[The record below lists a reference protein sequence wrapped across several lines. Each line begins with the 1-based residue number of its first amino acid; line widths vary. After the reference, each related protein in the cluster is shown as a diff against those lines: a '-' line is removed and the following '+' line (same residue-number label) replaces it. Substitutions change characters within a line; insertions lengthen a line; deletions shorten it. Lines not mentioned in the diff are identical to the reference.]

1 MQGPQVAST
10 SGKRTLWVLS
20 MVGSFLIDRGG
31 TRKYQGIAKNAISG
45 MCIAIA
51 LYHIYTFVLGTY
63 EAFTHRSIHV
73 GSILALCFITYSFSS
88 KKLNKFLFFDLV
100 LALLSLSM
108 MVYFIVNTERIL
120 YERMAMAPGSLTA
133 LDIFLGVVF
142 ILMLFEASRRAMGS
156 ILGLIALIAL
166 LYAYF
171 GRYLG
176 GMWYHSGFSFVQI
189 LDFTVFGLEGI
200 FTTPVGIS
208 STYIMLFLIFAGLIQ
223 VSGAADFFTDLAF
236 SLAGKYRGG
245 PAKVA
250 VLGSAFVGSITGSAA
265 ANIAITGSVS
275 IPMMKKYG
283 FPNYFAGAV
292 EAAASKGGMILPPV
306 MAGTVFIMSEFTG
319 VSYWNICVAAAIPA
333 LLYFLGVFVQVHLYS
348 VKHGMVGL
356 DASQIPP
363 FWPTL
368 KKGGHH
374 FLPFVVL
381 VGLLVRGNSPIF
393 AALWSMPA
401 ILIVS
406 WFRRKTRIGFKAVLK
421 GLNAAVMMIRL
432 IMLAVAMAGII
443 MGVVMYTGL
452 GGKLMGAVAG
462 FSGDRL
468 FLALFIA
475 AATSFALG
483 LTLSMVASYILTAI
497 LIVPAVVKL
506 GVAPLAAHLF
516 SIYFASI
523 AVITPPVGGAFY
535 QAAALAEAPP
545 FKTGWTAARLAFGGF
560 VIPFFFVYNP
570 SLLLIGSLTDTLIS
584 LTFTIIAIVSMAV
597 AIEGWLFTKL
607 RVPQRLLLI
616 VAGFFGIFIDPIRT
630 SIAFGLI
637 AIVVAWLIV
646 ERKLLKSGKADYVK
660 PPLVED
666 LASPV
671 AGEAESGA

>member
-1 MQGPQVAST
+1 
-10 SGKRTLWVLS
+10 
-20 MVGSFLIDRGG
+20 
-31 TRKYQGIAKNAISG
+31 
-45 MCIAIA
+45 
-51 LYHIYTFVLGTY
+51 
-63 EAFTHRSIHV
+63 
-73 GSILALCFITYSFSS
+73 
-88 KKLNKFLFFDLV
+88 
-100 LALLSLSM
+100 
-108 MVYFIVNTERIL
+108 
-120 YERMAMAPGSLTA
+120 
-133 LDIFLGVVF
+133 
-142 ILMLFEASRRAMGS
+142 
-156 ILGLIALIAL
+156 
-166 LYAYF
+166 
-171 GRYLG
+171 
-176 GMWYHSGFSFVQI
+176 
-189 LDFTVFGLEGI
+189 
-200 FTTPVGIS
+200 
-208 STYIMLFLIFAGLIQ
+208 
-223 VSGAADFFTDLAF
+223 
-236 SLAGKYRGG
+236 
-245 PAKVA
+245 
-250 VLGSAFVGSITGSAA
+250 
-265 ANIAITGSVS
+265 
-275 IPMMKKYG
+275 
-283 FPNYFAGAV
+283 
-292 EAAASKGGMILPPV
+292 
-306 MAGTVFIMSEFTG
+306 
-319 VSYWNICVAAAIPA
+319 
-333 LLYFLGVFVQVHLYS
+333 
-348 VKHGMVGL
+348 
-356 DASQIPP
+356 
-363 FWPTL
+363 
-368 KKGGHH
+368 
-374 FLPFVVL
+374 
-381 VGLLVRGNSPIF
+381 
-393 AALWSMPA
+393 MPA

-406 WFRRKTRIGFKAVLK
+406 WVRRETRIGFKAVLK

-616 VAGFFGIFIDPIRT
+616 VAGFLGIFIDPIRT

-646 ERKLLKSGKADYVK
+646 ERKLLKSGKVDHVK

-671 AGEAESGA
+671 AGEEESGVGV